1 MKGPGA
7 PSADGPVWA
16 DIVTTSPQS
25 PEAGARPLE
34 VRAIDAGEVVHRP
47 ALAEV
52 RTFHAEV
59 RDAIGPNGPLVLD
72 RR

>member
-1 MKGPGA
+1 
-7 PSADGPVWA
+7 
-16 DIVTTSPQS
+16 
-25 PEAGARPLE
+25 LE